1 MGGHQER
8 NKRAGTENVA
18 GIVGI
23 GTAVNLIYNEFDSY
37 NNKLKYLRDYYIT
50 QIEKNIPNI
59 KLNGDKVKRLPGNA
73 NISFDGIDAGQL
85 LLNLDAY
92 GICASAGSACSSGS
106 IDPSHVLMAIGLP
119 EEIARGSVRFTIGYE
134 NTMEEIDRTVDV
146 LKRIIG
152 NQRKMSDAY
161 LRLTGQVKKA
171 D

>member
-1 MGGHQER
+1 MKQYKMGGHQER

-92 GICASAGSACSSGS
+92 GICASAGSACNTGEPG
-106 IDPSHVLMAIGLP
+106 ISHVIESIGVP
-119 EEIARGSVRFTIGYE
+119 KEYADGTIRFTLGEE
-134 NTMEEIDRTVDV
+134 NTVREVDFVMDILKTAIKV
-146 LKRIIG
+146 LRE
-152 NQRKMSDAY
+152 
-161 LRLTGQVKKA
+161 
-171 D
+171 

>member
-1 MGGHQER
+1 MKQYKMGGHQER

-92 GICASAGSACSSGS
+92 GICA
-106 IDPSHVLMAIGLP
+106 
-119 EEIARGSVRFTIGYE
+119 
-134 NTMEEIDRTVDV
+134 
-146 LKRIIG
+146 
-152 NQRKMSDAY
+152 
-161 LRLTGQVKKA
+161 
-171 D
+171 

>member
-1 MGGHQER
+1 MKQYKMGGHQER

-92 GICASAGSACSSGS
+92 GICASAGSACSTGEAL
-106 IDPSHVLMAIGLP
+106 PSHVLTAIGLDSNL
-119 EEIARGSVRFTIGYE
+119 AKSALRVSFGRE
-134 NTMEEIDRTVDV
+134 NTLEDVDFLV
-146 LKRIIG
+146 NKIKEFI
-152 NQRKMSDAY
+152 
-161 LRLTGQVKKA
+161 KK
-171 D
+171 

>member
-50 QIEKNIPNI
+50 QIKKNIPNI
-59 KLNGDKVKRLPGNA
+59 KLNGEKVKRLPGNA

-92 GICASAGSACSSGS
+92 GE
-106 IDPSHVLMAIGLP
+106 PSHVLIAIALKENLTQGALRTTFGKDNTK
-119 EEIARGSVRFTIGYE
+119 EDVDFLISCIKNSV
-134 NTMEEIDRTVDV
+134 NK
-146 LKRIIG
+146 LRIF
-152 NQRKMSDAY
+152 
-161 LRLTGQVKKA
+161 
-171 D
+171 

>member
-1 MGGHQER
+1 MKQYKMGGHQER

-92 GICASAGSACSSGS
+92 GICASAGSACTSGS
-106 IDPSHVLMAIGLP
+106 LEPSHVLIAIGLK
-119 EEIARGSVRFTIGYE
+119 ENLTQGALRTTFGKDNTKEDVDFLISCIKNSV
-134 NTMEEIDRTVDV
+134 NK
-146 LKRIIG
+146 LRIF
-152 NQRKMSDAY
+152 
-161 LRLTGQVKKA
+161 
-171 D
+171 

>member
-59 KLNGDKVKRLPGNA
+59 
-73 NISFDGIDAGQL
+73 
-85 LLNLDAY
+85 LDAAIY
-92 GICASAGSACSSGS
+92 KIFVSSMEIYAKCPVWGRSYKTLKERLWGYIKQYRFSVIKNNRSA
-106 IDPSHVLMAIGLP
+106 IKYRVLALISLLGGKAVQCTYRFL
-119 EEIARGSVRFTIGYE
+119 ARR
-134 NTMEEIDRTVDV
+134 
-146 LKRIIG
+146 
-152 NQRKMSDAY
+152 
-161 LRLTGQVKKA
+161 
-171 D
+171 